1 VHGLGTLYTWNVVS
15 PRLGV
20 TTKLT
25 RDSRTVLRASYGR
38 FHQGILTGEGTYIH
52 PGLTPITTMQFDP
65 ATGGYTTFIS
75 TVDPRIN
82 QLVDPHVRSPRTDEY
97 SIGVDR
103 ELTNRLS
110 ASVAYIHKSGSDY
123 IGWTDV
129 GGQYRDGTYTLPDV
143 PGFPTLSGRVIPTHI
158 LVNAASDRRFL
169 VTNPPGYNITYN
181 GLVIAAEKRPFK
193 GWQVFGSY
201 TYSKVSG
208 LQADSGVTAGGAQLS
223 TIGNGTPIVFGQD
236 PNDLTNARGRMPNDR
251 PNIFRVMGKADIPRT
266 GLAFS
271 TNFQYYTGKPWA
283 ATVLVPSSALSVAQN
298 NQRIFIE
305 PRGTRRLSSQSLLDM
320 RLSKT
325 ILTRESARVELLVDV
340 LNVLNDKAEEEIPVD
355 NYAAS
360 TFGRPSIF
368 MDPRRAMFGVKVNL
382 GR

>member
-1 VHGLGTLYTWNVVS
+1 
-15 PRLGV
+15 
-20 TTKLT
+20 
-25 RDSRTVLRASYGR
+25 
-38 FHQGILTGEGTYIH
+38 
-52 PGLTPITTMQFDP
+52 MQFDP
-65 ATGGYTTFIS
+65 ATGGYTTFVN

-103 ELTNRLS
+103 ELGNRLL
-110 ASVAYIHKSGSDY
+110 ASVAYIHKSGTDY

-158 LVNAASDRRFL
+158 LVNAGSDRRFL
-169 VTNPPGYNITYN
+169 ITNPPGYNITYN

-201 TYSKVSG
+201 TYSKVYG
-208 LQADSGVTAGGAQLS
+208 LQADSGVTAGAAQLS

-251 PNIFRVMGKADIPRT
+251 PNIFRIMGKADIPRT

-271 TNFQYYTGKPWA
+271 SNFQYYTGKPWA
-283 ATVLVPSSALSVAQN
+283 ATALVPSTALAVAQLDR
-298 NQRIFIE
+298 RILIE

-355 NYAAS
+355 NFAAS
-360 TFGRPSIF
+360 TFGRPSVY